1 MELDTFL
8 NLSTE
13 EVASIVR
20 AHGPKVCVF
29 PINGTRRWFL
39 MENEISPGDDY
50 MSLYLSAIIEN
61 HIGLYKLFFE
71 HGVDTLLTPA
81 LGVDLWERG
90 DEYVQ
95 MVAEGFAAL
104 ANHPD
109 FLTFFEHYQVKAGF
123 YGDYRK
129 FLTGTNYVRLLNT
142 FDEVKNKT
150 SQNGRHR
157 LFFGLFA
164 SDATESVAELAVTY
178 YQQHGVIPGRKKIIE
193 LYYGEY
199 IQPVNFFVGFDKF
212 SAFDMPLLTSGFE
225 DLYFTVS
232 PSAYLSQN
240 QLREILFDHLYLRPK
255 QEPEYQEMSSDSWE
269 RTKQFYKTHR
279 ETTLGVGVL
288 RDGIWYPKLPDKQQK

>member
-1 MELDTFL
+1 MDIKTFL
-8 NLSTE
+8 KLPTE
-13 EVASIVR
+13 EVAKIVR

-39 MENEISPGDDY
+39 MENERSSDDY
-50 MSLYLSAIIEN
+50 ASAYLSAIIEN

-71 HGVDTLLTPA
+71 HGIETLLTPA
-81 LGVDLWERG
+81 LGTDLWERG

-104 ANHPD
+104 ANHPE
-109 FLTFFEHYQVKAGF
+109 FIEFFDQYQVRANF

-129 FLTGTNYVRLLNT
+129 FLSKTNYSHLLDT
-142 FDEVKNKT
+142 FDAVKEKT
-150 SQNGRHR
+150 AQNDQYK

-164 SDATESVAELAVTY
+164 SDATESVAELSVAY
-178 YQQHGVIPGRKKIIE
+178 YQQHGVIPNKQKIIE

-199 IQPVNFFVGFDKF
+199 VHPVSFFVGFDKF
-212 SAFDMPLLTSGFE
+212 SAYDMPLLASGFE

-240 QLREILFDHLYLRPK
+240 QLREILFDHIYSRSVEEPDYL
-255 QEPEYQEMSSDSWE
+255 EMSEDAWE
-269 RTKQFYKTHR
+269 SMKTFYKVYR
-279 ETTLGVGVL
+279 ETTLGIGVIK
-288 RDGIWYPKLPDKQQK
+288 DGIWYPKLPNGQE

>member
-1 MELDTFL
+1 MDIKTFL
-8 NLSTE
+8 KLPTE
-13 EVASIVR
+13 EVAKIVR

-39 MENEISPGDDY
+39 MENERSSDDY
-50 MSLYLSAIIEN
+50 ASAYLPAIIEN

-71 HGVDTLLTPA
+71 HGIETLLTPA
-81 LGVDLWERG
+81 LGTDLWERG

-104 ANHPD
+104 ANHPK
-109 FLTFFEHYQVKAGF
+109 FLAFFDQYQVRANF

-129 FLTGTNYVRLLNT
+129 FLSKTNYSHLLET
-142 FDEVKNKT
+142 FDAVKEKT
-150 SQNGRHR
+150 AQNDQCK

-164 SDATESVAELAVTY
+164 SDATESVAELSVAY
-178 YQQHGVIPGRKKIIE
+178 YQQHGVIPNKQKIIE

-199 IQPVNFFVGFDKF
+199 VQPVNFFVGFDKF
-212 SAFDMPLLTSGFE
+212 SVYDMPLLASGFE

-240 QLREILFDHLYLRPK
+240 QLREILFDHIYSRSVE
-255 QEPEYQEMSSDSWE
+255 EPEYLEMSEDAWE
-269 RTKQFYKTHR
+269 SMKTFYKVYR
-279 ETTLGVGVL
+279 ETTLGIGVIK
-288 RDGIWYPKLPDKQQK
+288 DGIWYPKLPNGQE